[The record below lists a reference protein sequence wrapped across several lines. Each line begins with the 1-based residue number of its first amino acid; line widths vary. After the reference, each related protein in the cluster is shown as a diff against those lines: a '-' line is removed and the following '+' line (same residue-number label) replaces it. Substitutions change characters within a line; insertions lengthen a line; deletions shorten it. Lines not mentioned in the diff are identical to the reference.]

1 MGVEKLEQ
9 RLQHLLR
16 VMRFDSCYTL
26 SQSVFYMLF
35 DTCQRLHDHPWCVVF
50 MKYRRFKSVVTQ
62 LNFLHARSHD
72 HPQCVVVNPNS
83 HVFRIVHDAYQN
95 VRHGTSTTVC
105 GMIGRGESRSS
116 Y

>member
-1 MGVEKLEQ
+1 MGVKKLEQ

-35 DTCQRLHDHPWCVVF
+35 DTCQRLHDHP
-50 MKYRRFKSVVTQ
+50 
-62 LNFLHARSHD
+62 
-72 HPQCVVVNPNS
+72 QCVVVNPHS